1 MAYLQMFGLTF
12 IIIHT
17 ISIMFV
23 AKLEIAKRIFL
34 AIWMGMFVFFLP
46 RMYQYLQASPLY
58 FGGLCAGIFGIYT
71 VSLFSQNIR
80 DYIEH
85 YKQIKKTRETR
96 ELFFVSETQVEESF
110 IENPVYGSLLMEKTE
125 AVEDDTQELSRL
137 KSRQKDKKTS
147 TKSSTDKVIQMPSKN
162 VSQPAKKNMPS
173 REEQAYDQPN
183 RMSLE
188 EEFLAV
194 DKKEN
199 TDKVTPISY
208 HSSTFEPQQ
217 TSIKEVDNMVS
228 QTLSKLDNLFSG
240 NMDKEESNNLFIEK
254 ESPVH
259 LESSAEQPMDVTV
272 TDEEEE
278 ILREIEIIFSQ
289 HKDQESPVTVHNKQA
304 QDDVIL
310 TVNPLSGEAVEWV
323 KTKKT
328 EEPYFNT
335 EEQIDKEIYF
345 RFLLFEI
352 RELLVL
358 GFYQEAVDYLK
369 EILIDSYDKEI
380 RQNALCLLELI
391 RVELYNP
398 HISETIRNEYK
409 FLEERKVL

>member
-1 MAYLQMFGLTF
+1 MFGLTF

-23 AKLEIAKRIFL
+23 AKLGIAKRIFL
-34 AIWMGMFVFFLP
+34 AMWMGMFVFFLP
-46 RMYQYLQASPLY
+46 RMYQYLQVTPLY
-58 FGGLCAGIFGIYT
+58 FGGLCVGIFSIYV
-71 VSLFSQNIR
+71 VSLFSQYMR
-80 DYIEH
+80 DAIEH
-85 YKQIKKTRETR
+85 RKQIKKNRETR

-110 IENPVYGSLLMEKTE
+110 IENPVYGSLLTEKTE
-125 AVEDDTQELSRL
+125 AVKDDTKELSRL
-137 KSRQKDKKTS
+137 QSRQKDKKKN

-162 VSQPAKKNMPS
+162 VSQSAKKNIPS
-173 REEQAYDQPN
+173 QEEQAILYDQSN

-194 DKKEN
+194 NKKEN
-199 TDKVTPISY
+199 TNIVTPISN
-208 HSSTFEPQQ
+208 HSSVFEPQQ

-240 NMDKEESNNLFIEK
+240 NMDKEESANLFIEK
-254 ESPVH
+254 ETPVH
-259 LESSAEQPMDVTV
+259 MNVSEDKAVDVV
-272 TDEEEE
+272 MTDEEEE
-278 ILREIEIIFSQ
+278 ILREIEVIFSQ
-289 HKDQESPVTVHNKQA
+289 HKDLESPVAVHNKKA

-380 RQNALCLLELI
+380 RRNALCLLELI

-398 HISETIRNEYK
+398 HISETVRNEYK